1 VEEDSKR
8 KYISL
13 ANNVRKFFK
22 AILPDPVAGNYKE
35 ISDLI
40 NVIADKIRSI
50 SPDVDIEEVIQKVE
64 DLLDRSI
71 KPKSYVI
78 SRDPRDPFAS
88 GYIDL
93 SKFNFDELKKK
104 FIDGR
109 KHIEAEKLKGAIN
122 SRLKRLVRL
131 NKLRINL
138 LEKLNELIEEY
149 NSGATNIEVFFDKL
163 LVLAKELNEEEKRG
177 ISENLSEEELAVFDL
192 LYKADLSEKEKK
204 QVKLAAKHLLEV
216 LKKEKFVLDWRK
228 RQQSRATVLITIRDV
243 LDRELPRNYTLEI
256 YQQKCDLVY
265 QHIYDSYYG
274 MGKSVYS
281 SIWGQA

>member
-1 VEEDSKR
+1 
-8 KYISL
+8 
-13 ANNVRKFFK
+13 
-22 AILPDPVAGNYKE
+22 
-35 ISDLI
+35 
-40 NVIADKIRSI
+40 
-50 SPDVDIEEVIQKVE
+50 
-64 DLLDRSI
+64 
-71 KPKSYVI
+71 
-78 SRDPRDPFAS
+78 
-88 GYIDL
+88 
-93 SKFNFDELKKK
+93 
-104 FIDGR
+104 
-109 KHIEAEKLKGAIN
+109 
-122 SRLKRLVRL
+122 LVRL

-192 LYKADLSEKEKK
+192 LYKPDLSEKEKK

-243 LDRELPRNYTLEI
+243 LDRELPRNYTPEI